1 VVQLRHIAQ
10 AACRSGKI
18 LIAFAQSSSLPITFY
33 SCDAV
38 MPEPKPQEAAPL
50 PKPRKRALPV
60 ASKSRV
66 PRSQPER
73 EIFARNLRNFRVEAG
88 LSQRELAE
96 QTGIAQAHISQMEN
110 AMHNVCIDT
119 MVTLA
124 QALRKPLYELFKL

>member
-1 VVQLRHIAQ
+1 
-10 AACRSGKI
+10 
-18 LIAFAQSSSLPITFY
+18 
-33 SCDAV
+33 
-38 MPEPKPQEAAPL
+38 MPEPEPQDATPC

-66 PRSQPER
+66 PHSQPER
-73 EIFARNLRNFRVEAG
+73 EIFARNLRRFRIEAK

-119 MVTLA
+119 MVKLA
-124 QALRKPLYELFKL
+124 QAVGKPLYELFML